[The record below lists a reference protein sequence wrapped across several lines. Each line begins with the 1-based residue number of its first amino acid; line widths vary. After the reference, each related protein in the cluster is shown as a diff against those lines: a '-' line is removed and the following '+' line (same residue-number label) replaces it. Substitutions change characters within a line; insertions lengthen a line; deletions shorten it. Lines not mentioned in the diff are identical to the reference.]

1 MLGPKTKR
9 HAFHEEETEM
19 TTVMDLSHAMAGA
32 VERAA
37 RSMFA
42 VHGRRRLPSTG
53 VQWRPGLI
61 VTASHTVEPDREV
74 TLTAADGRT
83 LSAQVAGRDPG
94 LDVAVLRAEVG
105 AIPVADIADDAELRV
120 GHLVLA
126 LGAGPRASAGIVSG
140 LDVGGPRGA
149 GATELL
155 AVDLTLYPGFS
166 GGPLIDVLG
175 RVVGVTTSGAS
186 RHLQCAVRGGAVTR
200 LTELVVRGG
209 RIPRP
214 YLGIGT
220 QVVALPDQLRERHG
234 LSQAT
239 AVVVVDVK
247 SDSPAARAAVM
258 IGDIVVSIAGHT
270 IAEPRDLVS
279 ALQPD
284 RVGTVV
290 PASVLRGGEARELL
304 VTVGERPARS

>member
-1 MLGPKTKR
+1 
-9 HAFHEEETEM
+9 M
-19 TTVMDLSHAMAGA
+19 TTVMELSDAMAGA

-37 RSMFA
+37 RSVFA

-74 TLTAADGRT
+74 TLTAPDGRT
-83 LSAQVAGRDPG
+83 VPAQVAGRDTG
-94 LDVAVLRAEVG
+94 RDVAVLQAEVG
-105 AIPVADIADDAELRV
+105 TMPAADIADDGDLRV

-126 LGAGPRASAGIVSG
+126 VGAGPRASAGIVSA
-140 LDVGGPRGA
+140 LDIGGRRHA
-149 GATELL
+149 GTGDTI

-166 GGPLIDVLG
+166 GGPLVDVLG

-186 RHLQCAVRGGAVTR
+186 RHLQCAVRGGAVSR
-200 LTELVVRGG
+200 LIELVIRGG

-214 YLGIGT
+214 YLGVGT
-220 QVVALPDQLRERHG
+220 QLVALPEQLRDRHG
-234 LSQAT
+234 LAQAT
-239 AVVVVDVK
+239 AVIVVDVK
-247 SDSPAARAAVM
+247 ADSPAARAGLM
-258 IGDIVVSIAGHT
+258 IGDVVVSIAGHT
-270 IAEPRDLVS
+270 IAEPGDVVV

-290 PASVLRGGEARELL
+290 PTSILRGGEARELP
-304 VTVGERPARS
+304 VTVGERPARE